1 MRLLLDTHILLWKAI
16 TPGRLTTAMRETLDD
31 PANLFFFSTASIWEI
46 AIKQSLG
53 RGDFDA
59 DPRRLRQGLL
69 QDAYTEL
76 PVLGEHAIAVAAL
89 PQIHK
94 DPFDRMLV
102 AQAMVEGIDLLTVDR
117 QLARYQGPVRLF

>member
-1 MRLLLDTHILLWKAI
+1 MRLLLDTHVLLWAKANPERMSFDLHALI
-16 TPGRLTTAMRETLDD
+16 AD
-31 PANLFFFSTASIWEI
+31 PANEPLFSTASIWEV
-46 AIKQSLG
+46 AIKQSQ
-53 RGDFDA
+53 RREDFRVDA
-59 DPRRLRQGLL
+59 AVLRRSLL
-69 QDAYTEL
+69 ESGYTEL

-89 PQIHK
+89 PQIHQ